1 MENGSLVNRVKRM
14 EIYFDAV
21 LSALTDAPELIRE
34 DRCIKAMTK
43 ALSEYMDSG
52 QWLCDYTADE
62 QGLIPQDIKRGV
74 LSQDGLYDLLY
85 MVREER

>member
-1 MENGSLVNRVKRM
+1 MENIALVNRVKRM

-21 LSALTDAPELIRE
+21 LSALTNAPELISE
-34 DRCIKAMTK
+34 DSCIKDMTQI
-43 ALSEYMDSG
+43 LSEYMDSG

-62 QGLIPQDIKRGV
+62 QGLIPQDVKRGV

-85 MVREER
+85 MIREER